1 MQARTGTRMRPDIEA
16 HSVAGLVPAISIV
29 LLSTLEGEVAG
40 TTPGDDTV
48 CDSTRPKLALELRR

>member
-1 MQARTGTRMRPDIEA
+1 MRPDIEA